1 MEGDGVLTRTLK
13 VERLYSL
20 GDYKNIKFTS
30 ELYNIPKEIA
40 FNNDIMTRINYVLLL
55 DVEANFRKYVELVGQ
70 INTLKVEEMMK
81 FLDEERINTLDEIRK
96 LINEGEK

>member
-1 MEGDGVLTRTLK
+1 MEEHELLSRTLK

-30 ELYNIPKEIA
+30 ELYNIPKEFA

-55 DVEANFRKYVELVGQ
+55 DVEANFRKYVELASKL
-70 INTLKVEEMMK
+70 NTLKVEEMMQ
-81 FLDEERINTLDEIRK
+81 FLEEERINTLDEIRK
-96 LINEGEK
+96 LLN